1 MYTEEAP
8 TESDSSN
15 PVDAVF
21 TQECADAPHPV
32 YQELHA
38 RCPVARSETLFGG
51 SGVTVSR
58 YEDVLWALK
67 HPEVFSSKDLID
79 LGGEYPLIPLSV
91 DPPEH
96 AKYRRLL
103 DPEFSPKKMA
113 ALEPEI
119 RERVNERI
127 DGFIDRGECDFHEE
141 FASPLPS
148 SFFLALTGLPQSD
161 LEQFLQWRDDN
172 IRPGGDT
179 IEEQEAARAAASLAI
194 ENYFTDALEEKR
206 RNPDDRLFTRLVHG
220 EVDGRPL
227 THAEL
232 LGACHLLLLGGLDTV
247 TATLDCMIV
256 HLATHPDQRDALVAD
271 PTLIPAAVEEL
282 LRHQT
287 PVMMVPRKIAQ
298 DFEIGGVTIEAGD
311 SATLLI
317 GAANAD
323 GGEFDDASEV
333 RFDRGANRH
342 LAFGGGPHRCLGSHL
357 ARLELRVALEEFHRR
372 IPDYRIADGAQ
383 IHFSPGIRQADNLPL
398 VFGRASTSRAST
410 S

>member
-1 MYTEEAP
+1 MYTEEVPSETGTA
-8 TESDSSN
+8 EAIA
-15 PVDAVF
+15 AVF
-21 TQECADAPHPV
+21 SQECADAPQGV
-32 YQELHA
+32 YQEMHA
-38 RCPVARSETLFGG
+38 RCPVSRSLGAFGNH
-51 SGVTVSR
+51 GVTVSR

-67 HPEVFSSKDLID
+67 HPEVFSSHNLID

-91 DPPEH
+91 DPPDH

-119 RERVNERI
+119 RDRVNERI
-127 DGFIDRGECDFHEE
+127 DSFIGRGECDFHEE

-161 LEQFLQWRDDN
+161 LENFLQWRDDN

-179 IEEQEAARAAASLAI
+179 FEEMEEARAAASRAI
-194 ENYFTDALEEKR
+194 EAYFEDALEEKR
-206 RNPDDRLFTRLVHG
+206 RNPDDRLFTRLVQG
-220 EVDGRPL
+220 EIDGRPL
-227 THAEL
+227 TRAEL

-256 HLATHPDQRDALVAD
+256 HLATHPEQRDALVAD
-271 PTLIPAAVEEL
+271 PTLVPAAVEEL

-287 PVMMVPRKIAQ
+287 PVMMVPRIIKQ
-298 DFEIGGVTIEAGD
+298 DFEFGGVEMKAGD

-317 GAANAD
+317 GAANVDVEEFEA
-323 GGEFDDASEV
+323 GEDA
-333 RFDRGANRH
+333 RFDRGVNRH

-357 ARLELRVALEEFHRR
+357 ARLELRVALEEFHAR
-372 IPDYRIADGAQ
+372 IPDYQIADGAE
-383 IHFSPGIRQADNLPL
+383 IHYSPGIRQADNLPL
-398 VFGRASTSRAST
+398 VFTSR
-410 S
+410 